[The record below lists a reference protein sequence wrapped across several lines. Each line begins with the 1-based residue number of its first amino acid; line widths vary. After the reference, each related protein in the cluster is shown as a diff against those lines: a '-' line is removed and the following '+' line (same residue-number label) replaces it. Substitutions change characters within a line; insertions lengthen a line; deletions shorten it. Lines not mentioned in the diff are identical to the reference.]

1 MTLEKI
7 LRWITIAGIFAL
19 PFIPFYVSGSLF
31 FPYITGKN
39 FAFRIIVE
47 IITGAWIALVLV
59 YPRYRHSTPRASWIL
74 GAFGLFVL
82 IVAIADANGVNPF
95 KSFWSNYERM
105 DGWVTLAHVF
115 LYTVVASAM
124 LQMENLWRRLF
135 QLSLILSLVLSVY
148 GFLQII
154 GAASLGQGGVAGLA
168 ARVDATFGNP
178 IYLAA
183 YMLFHIF
190 IAAMLWAQ
198 MWTARKHGESI
209 APSFFYASVILF
221 DTATLFFTGT
231 RGTVLGLAAG
241 IIIASFI
248 IVILARESRNAWR
261 AAVGAVV
268 LVFLF
273 AMGVYTMR
281 DSALVRDVG
290 FLNRLATISIFDPTI
305 ASRFLNMG
313 IAWQGVKERPLLG
326 WGQENY
332 AIVFDKYY
340 DPRMYAQEPW
350 FDRVH
355 DILFD
360 WLIAAGFIG
369 LISYLS
375 IFAATLVAVWKRNV
389 FMVSERAIL
398 TGLLVAYFVHN
409 LAVFD
414 NITSY
419 ILFGTVLAYIHYRG
433 SSAGNAQRVFENVS
447 LPKYSMPIVVACA
460 VVVVWVCAWWVNA
473 PALATNRDIIQAIQ
487 PQSGGVQ
494 ENLKYFLAASNSG
507 SFGVQ
512 EAREQLSQA
521 AGTIASQNVSLEIK
535 QAFFKAAV
543 EQMTMQEKASPLD
556 ARFPLFVG
564 IVEDAYGAHKDAE
577 VSLSRAHEL
586 SPRKQGIIFQ
596 QASNAS
602 ARGDTKEMLE
612 FFKSAYELE
621 PKYTDA
627 RILYAAAA
635 IRVGDLALA
644 SILLEPIIVSG
655 EAADPRITVAYA
667 TRGNF
672 APLIPIWK
680 ARVTARPQEQNAYM
694 TLAAIYYKT
703 GNRTQAVAV
712 LQSAVA
718 IFPTQKI
725 QIESF
730 IEQIKN
736 GTAQVD

>member
-1 MTLEKI
+1 M
-7 LRWITIAGIFAL
+7 F
-19 PFIPFYVSGSLF
+19 
-31 FPYITGKN
+31 
-39 FAFRIIVE
+39 
-47 IITGAWIALVLV
+47 
-59 YPRYRHSTPRASWIL
+59 
-74 GAFGLFVL
+74 
-82 IVAIADANGVNPF
+82 
-95 KSFWSNYERM
+95 
-105 DGWVTLAHVF
+105 
-115 LYTVVASAM
+115 
-124 LQMENLWRRLF
+124 
-135 QLSLILSLVLSVY
+135 SVY
-148 GFLQII
+148 GFWQII
-154 GAASLGQGGVAGLA
+154 GAAALGQRGVSGLA

-198 MWTARKHGESI
+198 MWVVRKHGERTV
-209 APSFFYASVILF
+209 PSVFYALTILL

-241 IIIASFI
+241 IIVSSFI
-248 IVILARESRNAWR
+248 IVILARKSRNAWR

-273 AMGVYTMR
+273 AGGIYAMR
-281 DSALVRDVG
+281 DSVAVRSVG
-290 FLNRLATISIFDPTI
+290 FLHRLATISISDPTI

-355 DILFD
+355 DIIFD

-375 IFAATLVAVWKRNV
+375 IFAATLLALWKSRA
-389 FMVSERAIL
+389 FMMSERAIL

-419 ILFGTVLAYIHYRG
+419 ILFGTVLAYIHFRA
-433 SSAGNAQRVFENVS
+433 SCVDNAQRMFENIA
-447 LPKYSMPIVVACA
+447 LPKYIMPIVAVCA
-460 VVVVWVCAWWVNA
+460 VAFVWAGAWWINA
-473 PALATNRDIIQAIQ
+473 PALSANHDIIQAIQ

-494 ENLKYFLAASNSG
+494 VNLKYFLSASNSG
-507 SFGVQ
+507 SLGTQ

-521 AGTIASQNVSLEIK
+521 AGAIASQNVSLEIK
-535 QAFFKAAV
+535 QAFFGAAV
-543 EQMTMQEKASPLD
+543 GQMTAQEKASPLD

-564 IVEDAYGAHKDAE
+564 IVEDAYGAHKDAA
-577 VSLSRAHEL
+577 VALVRAHDL
-586 SPRKQGIIFQ
+586 SPRKQSIIFQ

-602 ARGDTKEMLE
+602 ARGDTKEMLRL
-612 FFKSAYELE
+612 FKSAYELE

-644 SILLEPIIVSG
+644 SNLLDPIIISG
-655 EAADPRITVAYA
+655 EAADPRVTLAYVE
-667 TRGNF
+667 RRNF

-680 ARVTARPQEQNAYM
+680 ARITVHPQEKNAYL
-694 TLAAIYYKT
+694 TLAAIYYKV
-703 GNRTQAVAV
+703 GDRAHAVAV
-712 LQSAVA
+712 LQSAVSV
-718 IFPTQKI
+718 FPAQKME
-725 QIESF
+725 IESF
-730 IEQIKN
+730 IEQIIN
-736 GTAQVD
+736 GTAKVD